1 MIAILTDKPS
11 VGKEIGRIIGAT
23 TVRNGYVE
31 GNGYMVTW
39 TFGNML
45 SLAMP
50 KDYGT
55 QKLERNDFP
64 FIPSEFELM
73 VRHTRTEN
81 GWIPE
86 IDAVL
91 QLKVI
96 ERVFQACD
104 TIIAATD
111 ASRDGEMTFRYVRI
125 CTSRHGKSETGQL
138 LRQPVPFCRQPQ
150 QGRLDSRNQRQL
162 CHVQGDG
169 LWQQFPRTGTD
180 TSTGRHQQ
188 TLP

>member
-1 MIAILTDKPS
+1 MRYCKTKIVAMPIPSTDDVAQIKAEK
-11 VGKEIGRIIGAT
+11 VMEEIGRIIGAT
-23 TVRNGYVE
+23 KVRNGYME

-81 GWIPE
+81 GWIPD

-111 ASRDGEMTFRYVRI
+111 ASRDGEMTFRYVYQYLN
-125 CTSRHGKSETGQL
+125 CTCL
-138 LRQPVPFCRQPQ
+138 LYTSP
-150 QGRLDSRNQRQL
+150 S
-162 CHVQGDG
+162 
-169 LWQQFPRTGTD
+169 PRD
-180 TSTGRHQQ
+180 CS
-188 TLP
+188 

>member
-23 TVRNGYVE
+23 RVRNGYVE
-31 GNGYMVTW
+31 GNGYMVTWTVTW

-73 VRHTRTEN
+73 VRF
-81 GWIPE
+81 
-86 IDAVL
+86 L
-91 QLKVI
+91 S
-96 ERVFQACD
+96 
-104 TIIAATD
+104 
-111 ASRDGEMTFRYVRI
+111 SRPN
-125 CTSRHGKSETGQL
+125 L
-138 LRQPVPFCRQPQ
+138 
-150 QGRLDSRNQRQL
+150 N
-162 CHVQGDG
+162 
-169 LWQQFPRTGTD
+169 
-180 TSTGRHQQ
+180 
-188 TLP
+188 

>member
-23 TVRNGYVE
+23 KVRNGYVATKVRNGYVE

-81 GWIPE
+81 GWIPD

-111 ASRDGEMTFRYVRI
+111 ASRDGEMTFRYVY
-125 CTSRHGKSETGQL
+125 TAL
-138 LRQPVPFCRQPQ
+138 
-150 QGRLDSRNQRQL
+150 
-162 CHVQGDG
+162 
-169 LWQQFPRTGTD
+169 FPSVDFLSYR
-180 TSTGRHQQ
+180 RVCA
-188 TLP
+188 

>member
-23 TVRNGYVE
+23 RVRNGYVE

-64 FIPSEFELM
+64 FIPSEFEL
-73 VRHTRTEN
+73 
-81 GWIPE
+81 WY
-86 IDAVL
+86 
-91 QLKVI
+91 VI
-96 ERVFQACD
+96 HA
-104 TIIAATD
+104 
-111 ASRDGEMTFRYVRI
+111 
-125 CTSRHGKSETGQL
+125 
-138 LRQPVPFCRQPQ
+138 
-150 QGRLDSRNQRQL
+150 
-162 CHVQGDG
+162 
-169 LWQQFPRTGTD
+169 PRTDGYRRLMPC
-180 TSTGRHQQ
+180 SS
-188 TLP
+188 LK

>member
-1 MIAILTDKPS
+1 
-11 VGKEIGRIIGAT
+11 
-23 TVRNGYVE
+23 
-31 GNGYMVTW
+31 
-39 TFGNML
+39 ML

-96 ERVFQACD
+96 ERVFQH
-104 TIIAATD
+104 ATPSLRLLMP
-111 ASRDGEMTFRYVRI
+111 AVT
-125 CTSRHGKSETGQL
+125 GK
-138 LRQPVPFCRQPQ
+138 
-150 QGRLDSRNQRQL
+150 
-162 CHVQGDG
+162 
-169 LWQQFPRTGTD
+169 
-180 TSTGRHQQ
+180 
-188 TLP
+188 